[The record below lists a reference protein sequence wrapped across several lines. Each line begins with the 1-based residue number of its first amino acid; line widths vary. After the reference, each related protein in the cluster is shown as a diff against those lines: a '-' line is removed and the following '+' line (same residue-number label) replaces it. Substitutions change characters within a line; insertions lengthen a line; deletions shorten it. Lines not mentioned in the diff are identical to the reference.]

1 MKKPIILWIVA
12 ALFLFCSIPFFGQG
26 NIAEGICGIAIAAAL
41 GVFGYVT
48 MRKAKSAAEEER
60 QRAEEARKQAENT
73 ARQKEENARIQAQ
86 KIAEE
91 ARRKE
96 EAEKTVTE
104 PESPYEFLKTK
115 IAGVTFKDGRKSRQT
130 ILRRLYWKDDP
141 FDKNEAEVALERG
154 EYEGKPA
161 FAVILNGQKAGYV
174 PAEHAQFIEDNFAR
188 CDGVTH
194 IEAYCGKNDI
204 YGAEIIIR
212 FRKS

>member
-12 ALFLFCSIPFFGQG
+12 ALFLFCSVPFFGQG
-26 NIAEGICGIAIAAAL
+26 SIIEGVCGIAIAAAL

-48 MRKAKSAAEEER
+48 MKRTQAAELAKKDTEN
-60 QRAEEARKQAENT
+60 EEAPVALNDEIAPSECSGNLK
-73 ARQKEENARIQAQ
+73 AQ
-86 KIAEE
+86 QD
-91 ARRKE
+91 
-96 EAEKTVTE
+96 
-104 PESPYEFLKTK
+104 SSYEFLRTK

-130 ILRRLYWKDDP
+130 IIRRLYWKDEP
-141 FDKNEAEVALERG
+141 FDKNEAEVVLERG

-174 PAEHAQFIEDNFAR
+174 PAEHVQFIEENFAR

-194 IEAYCGKNDI
+194 IEAYCGANDI

-212 FRKS
+212 FRKP

>member
-12 ALFLFCSIPFFGQG
+12 ALFLFCSVPFFGQG
-26 NIAEGICGIAIAAAL
+26 SIIEGVCGIAIAAAL

-48 MRKAKSAAEEER
+48 MKRTQAAELAKKDTEN
-60 QRAEEARKQAENT
+60 EEAPVALNDEIAPSECSGNL
-73 ARQKEENARIQAQ
+73 EAQ
-86 KIAEE
+86 QD
-91 ARRKE
+91 
-96 EAEKTVTE
+96 
-104 PESPYEFLKTK
+104 SSYEFLRTK

-130 ILRRLYWKDDP
+130 IIRRLYWKDEP
-141 FDKNEAEVALERG
+141 FDKNEAEVVLDRG

-174 PAEHAQFIEDNFAR
+174 PAEHVQFIEENFAR

-194 IEAYCGKNDI
+194 IEAYCGANDI

-212 FRKS
+212 FRKP